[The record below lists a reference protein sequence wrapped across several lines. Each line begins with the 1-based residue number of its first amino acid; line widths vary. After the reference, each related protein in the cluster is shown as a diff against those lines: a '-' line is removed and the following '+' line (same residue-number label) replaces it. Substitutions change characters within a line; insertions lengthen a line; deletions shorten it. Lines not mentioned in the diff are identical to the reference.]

1 MRVTFMKLLK
11 SAIVAFSLVLSL
23 GSFSTTAVACEAGR
37 TCFGPMQGIDMVL
50 GHIGM
55 AIKAVDEGQN
65 GPSVNEHVNAALK
78 ASKEINANDKVDV
91 ARSRA
96 NAHLKKAKAA
106 FKKSQMQDGEDHLGM
121 AEKAFEG
128 LKDLL

>member
-1 MRVTFMKLLK
+1 MKLLK
-11 SAIVAFSLVLSL
+11 SILVAFTLAVSL
-23 GSFSTTAVACEAGR
+23 GTFSTSAVACEDGR
-37 TCFGPMQGIDMVL
+37 TCFGPMEAIDIVL
-50 GHIGM
+50 GHIAM

-65 GPSVNEHVNAALK
+65 GPAVNLHVKAALK

-96 NAHLKKAKAA
+96 NAHLKKARSA
-106 FKKSQMQDGEDHLGM
+106 FKKSKMQEGEDHLGM

-128 LKDLL
+128 LKPLI